1 MPKPKIGKT
10 RHKPETTLEEIYDP
24 GMSGKKGIL
33 RWPPA
38 AGKFQHLR
46 RAPSPELREW
56 IDRYWMV
63 SWDLKDEPCLQE
75 TLPYPVVHMTFE
87 QGECRVGGVH
97 SGRFSTVLKGRGR
110 VFGIKFRPGGF
121 RPFLKAPVVTL
132 RDRIIP
138 GEKVF
143 GKRVLEF
150 VDLWESGCDVKK
162 TIATMDEFMRERRP
176 PPDDDVEI
184 AARLVRQIQ
193 DDREIHQVED
203 LVTRTGTTKRSLQ
216 RIFREYVGISP
227 KWVICRFRMHEAVEK
242 VHSGERIDFAE
253 LAQELG
259 YFDQA
264 HFINEFRKII
274 GLPPT
279 EYKKQVKDMK

>member
-1 MPKPKIGKT
+1 MPKPTIGKT
-10 RHKPETTLEEIYDP
+10 RQRTTLEEIYDP

-33 RWPPA
+33 RWPPT

-46 RAPSPELREW
+46 RAPSPELRAW

-75 TLPYPVVHMTFE
+75 TLPYPVVHVTFE
-87 QGECRVGGVH
+87 EGKCSVGGVH
-97 SGRFSTVLKGRGR
+97 RKRFSRVLKGSGR

-121 RPFLKAPVVTL
+121 RPFLKAPVATL

-138 GEKVF
+138 GEKVL
-143 GKRVLEF
+143 GKQVRKFIES
-150 VDLWESGCDVKK
+150 WESGCEVEEM
-162 TIATMDEFMRERRP
+162 IAAVDAFMREWRP
-176 PPDDDVEI
+176 VPDDNVEL

-193 DDREIHQVED
+193 EDREINRVED
-203 LVTRTGTTKRSLQ
+203 VVARSGITTRSLQ

-242 VHSGERIDFAE
+242 VHSGERIDFAA
-253 LAQELG
+253 LAQDLG

-264 HFINEFRKII
+264 HFINAFRTII
-274 GLPPT
+274 GLSPT
-279 EYKKQVKDMK
+279 EYEKQVKGRK

>member
-1 MPKPKIGKT
+1 MPKRMIGKT
-10 RHKPETTLEEIYDP
+10 RQQTETTLEEIFDP

-33 RWPPA
+33 RWPPS

-46 RAPSPELREW
+46 RAPSLELREW

-63 SWDLKDEPCLQE
+63 SWDLTDEPCLQE

-87 QGECRVGGVH
+87 EGECRIGGVH
-97 SGRFSTVLKGRGR
+97 SGRFSTVLNGRGR

-121 RPFLKAPVVTL
+121 RPFLKDPVGSL

-143 GKRVLEF
+143 GKRVWEF
-150 VDLWESGCDVKK
+150 VELWESGCDVEGM
-162 TIATMDEFMRERRP
+162 IAAVDAFMRERRP
-176 PPDDDVEI
+176 EADEDVEI

-193 DDREIHQVED
+193 EDREIHRVED
-203 LVTRTGTTKRSLQ
+203 VVARNGMTKRSLQ

-242 VHSGERIDFAE
+242 VHSGERFDFAE

-274 GLPPT
+274 GFSPT
-279 EYKKQVKDMK
+279 EYKKQVESD

>member
-10 RHKPETTLEEIYDP
+10 RQDSETTLEEIYDP

-46 RAPSPELREW
+46 RAPSPELRDW
-56 IDRYWMV
+56 VDRYWMV

-75 TLPYPVVHMTFE
+75 TLPYPVVHVTFE

-97 SGRFSTVLKGRGR
+97 SARFSRVLKGRSR

-121 RPFLKAPVVTL
+121 RPFFKVPVANL

-143 GKRVLEF
+143 GKQVRDF
-150 VDLWESGCDVKK
+150 VELWESGCEVEDM
-162 TIATMDEFMRERRP
+162 IANVDAFLRERKP
-176 PPDDDVEI
+176 KPDENVEV
-184 AARLVRQIQ
+184 AAGLVRQVQ
-193 DDREIHQVED
+193 EDREIHQVED
-203 LVTRTGTTKRSLQ
+203 LVARSGMTKRSLQ

-227 KWVICRFRMHEAVEK
+227 KWVICRFRMHEAVEA
-242 VHSGERIDFAE
+242 VHSGERVDFAE

-274 GLPPT
+274 GLSPT
-279 EYKKQVKDMK
+279 EYKKQVSRK

>member
-1 MPKPKIGKT
+1 MIGKT
-10 RHKPETTLEEIYDP
+10 RQEPETRLEEIYDP
-24 GMSGKKGIL
+24 GMTGKKGIL

-46 RAPSPELREW
+46 RAPSPELRAW

-63 SWDLKDEPCLQE
+63 SWDLKNEPCLQE
-75 TLPYPVVHMTFE
+75 TLPYPVVHVTFE
-87 QGECRVGGVH
+87 EGECRIGGVH
-97 SGRFSTVLKGRGR
+97 RKRFSRVLEGQGR

-121 RPFLKAPVVTL
+121 RPFLKAPVVSL

-143 GKRVLEF
+143 GKRVLKLLA
-150 VDLWESGCDVKK
+150 LWESGCDVEEM
-162 TIATMDEFMRERRP
+162 IASLDAFLRERG
-176 PPDDDVEI
+176 PDADENVEI

-193 DDREIHQVED
+193 EDREIHRVGD
-203 LVTRTGTTKRSLQ
+203 VVARSGLTKRTLQ

-227 KWVICRFRMHEAVEK
+227 KWVTCRFRMHEAVEK
-242 VHSGERIDFAE
+242 VHSGERIDFAG

-264 HFINEFRKII
+264 HFINEFRSII
-274 GLPPT
+274 GLSPT
-279 EYKKQVKDMK
+279 EYMRQVNK

>member
-10 RHKPETTLEEIYDP
+10 RHEPETTLDEIYDP
-24 GMSGKKGIL
+24 GMTGKKGIL

-46 RAPSPELREW
+46 RAPSPELQEW

-63 SWDLKDEPCLQE
+63 SWDLEDEPCLQE
-75 TLPYPVVHMTFE
+75 TLPYPVVHVTFE
-87 QGECRVGGVH
+87 EGECRVGGVH
-97 SGRFSTVLKGRGR
+97 SGRFSTVLKGRSR

-121 RPFLKAPVVTL
+121 RPFLLAPVATL

-143 GKRVLEF
+143 GKPIRQF
-150 VDLWESGCDVKK
+150 VDLWESGCDVNEMI
-162 TIATMDEFMRERRP
+162 TAVDAFLRERCP
-176 PPDDDVEI
+176 EADENAEV
-184 AARLVRQIQ
+184 AAKLVLQMQ
-193 DDREIHQVED
+193 EDREIHRVED
-203 LVTRTGTTKRSLQ
+203 VVARTGMTKRSLQ

-227 KWVICRFRMHEAVEK
+227 KWVICRFRMHEAVEE
-242 VHSGERIDFAE
+242 VHSGERIDFAA

-264 HFINEFRKII
+264 HFINEFRNII
-274 GLPPT
+274 GLSPT
-279 EYKKQVKDMK
+279 EYKKQVNRE